1 MADAYTM
8 VSSLASSNRL
18 MILLMPSKGGR
29 AAGFC
34 AAVLLV
40 VTLIITASGSA
51 FAQTGTASRIATPRK
66 KVITGKASFYG
77 GSDGL
82 DGQPTANG
90 DTFDHHEHTAASRVI
105 PLGSKAKVTN
115 LKTGEST
122 TVTITDRGPLARGRK
137 IDLSKDA
144 ARDIGLTK
152 KEGVTRVKI
161 VVTKPPR
168 PNP

>member
-1 MADAYTM
+1 
-8 VSSLASSNRL
+8 
-18 MILLMPSKGGR
+18 MILLMSLKARR

-34 AAVLLV
+34 AAALLV
-40 VTLIITASGSA
+40 LAASSSA
-51 FAQTGTASRIATPRK
+51 FAQSTTSNRVSTPKK

-77 GSDGL
+77 GGDGF
-82 DGQPTANG
+82 DGQTTANG

-105 PLGSKAKVTN
+105 PLGSKARVTN
-115 LKTGEST
+115 LKTGRST
-122 TVTITDRGPLARGRK
+122 TVTVTDRGRLAHGRK

-161 VVTKPPR
+161 EVTKPPATA
-168 PNP
+168 P

>member
-1 MADAYTM
+1 MTDAEAPGLKKFTFGPTA
-8 VSSLASSNRL
+8 LATPANAVTIARL
-18 MILLMPSKGGR
+18 LAAPLFVAMILAWG
-29 AAGFC
+29 ATWFN
-34 AAVLLV
+34 V
-40 VTLIITASGSA
+40 VVGLIVA
-51 FAQTGTASRIATPRK
+51 
-66 KVITGKASFYG
+66 

>member
-1 MADAYTM
+1 
-8 VSSLASSNRL
+8 
-18 MILLMPSKGGR
+18 MILLMLLKGGR
-29 AAGFC
+29 ATGFC
-34 AAVLLV
+34 AAILL
-40 VTLIITASGSA
+40 LIAASSSA
-51 FAQTGTASRIATPRK
+51 FAQTGTSSHIGTPRK

-82 DGQPTANG
+82 DGQTTANG

-105 PLGSKAKVTN
+105 PLGSKARVTN
-115 LKTGEST
+115 LKNGEST

-152 KEGVTRVKI
+152 KEGVTPVKI
-161 VVTKPPR
+161 VVTKPAAVP
-168 PNP
+168 

>member
-1 MADAYTM
+1 
-8 VSSLASSNRL
+8 
-18 MILLMPSKGGR
+18 MPLKGGR

-34 AAVLLV
+34 AAVLL
-40 VTLIITASGSA
+40 IMTASNSA
-51 FAQTGTASRIATPRK
+51 FAQSAAPTHSSALK
-66 KVITGKASFYG
+66 KRVITGKASFYG

-82 DGQPTANG
+82 DGQTTANG

-152 KEGVTRVKI
+152 KEGVARVKI
-161 VVTKPPR
+161 VVTKPPTV
-168 PNP
+168 P

>member
-1 MADAYTM
+1 MFQ
-8 VSSLASSNRL
+8 
-18 MILLMPSKGGR
+18 LMPLKGR
-29 AAGFC
+29 RVAGFC
-34 AAVLLV
+34 AAVLL
-40 VTLIITASGSA
+40 IIAGNSSA
-51 FAQTGTASRIATPRK
+51 FAQSAGTNRVATPRK

-82 DGQPTANG
+82 DGQTTANG

-105 PLGSKAKVTN
+105 PLGSKARVTN

-152 KEGVTRVKI
+152 KEGVTPVKI
-161 VVTKPPR
+161 VVTKPPAAV
-168 PNP
+168 P

>member
-1 MADAYTM
+1 
-8 VSSLASSNRL
+8 
-18 MILLMPSKGGR
+18 MPLKARR
-29 AAGFC
+29 AAGIC
-34 AAVLLV
+34 AAALLL
-40 VTLIITASGSA
+40 LIASSSA
-51 FAQTGTASRIATPRK
+51 FAQSTAPNRVLTPKK

-77 GSDGL
+77 GSDGT
-82 DGQPTANG
+82 DGQTTANG
-90 DTFDHHEHTAASRVI
+90 DTFDHHEHTAASKSI

-152 KEGVTRVKI
+152 KVGVTRVKI
-161 VVTKPPR
+161 VVTKPPATA
-168 PNP
+168 P